1 MIRAHPLSW
10 TGRVQE
16 EKVVRGIRDRFCTTR
31 CGTRSRCSGS
41 RCFSQTLTA
50 WCPACKIFG
59 EKSLEISFSFPSK
72 SPENFPLSSLA
83 DNSAQGTTRANAFA
97 SLLENLDCF
106 SFLMFL
112 LKDHTVVCLFVT
124 MPKWPK
130 TQESG
135 YWRRPNNQANWKGTL
150 LRQGN
155 DRFWIQRKR
164 SAISRLLLLPSDT
177 DPWKKP
183 DSM

>member
-1 MIRAHPLSW
+1 ML
-10 TGRVQE
+10 
-16 EKVVRGIRDRFCTTR
+16 DRWY
-31 CGTRSRCSGS
+31 GAS
-41 RCFSQTLTA
+41 LDA
-50 WCPACKIFG
+50 
-59 EKSLEISFSFPSK
+59 LEISFSK

-83 DNSAQGTTRANAFA
+83 DNSAQGTTRANAFT

-164 SAISRLLLLPSDT
+164 SAICKLLLLLSDT
-177 DPWKKP
+177 DTLKETRSNVKTAMTICVASNSHRELEWNKTERQVKCSSNQKTVT
-183 DSM
+183 DSKQLEQCPRHKDEN